1 MSAAKTP
8 TSTPDLPAH
17 HRTRRATPDIARVWH
32 DRVMSD
38 QAPTP
43 EVPEIVDPPTD
54 AAPEPEEAT
63 VSDPAK
69 LIRLGTMIQT
79 LMAEVRGADTDE
91 ESRKLLARIHNETVE
106 ELGTVLSAD
115 LMDELSEFTACCDDD
130 GIPTE
135 AEIRVAQAQLVGW
148 MQGLLQGL
156 QASMAQQQAAAAMQ
170 LQRLQQARPQPGQ
183 APPQQ
188 PRGPQ
193 LPQQAGTYL

>member
-1 MSAAKTP
+1 
-8 TSTPDLPAH
+8 
-17 HRTRRATPDIARVWH
+17 
-32 DRVMSD
+32 MSD
-38 QAPTP
+38 EAPTP
-43 EVPEIVDPPTD
+43 EVPEIIDPP
-54 AAPEPEEAT
+54 AADGSQEPEQAT

-79 LMAEVRGADTDE
+79 LMAEVREATTDE
-91 ESRKLLARIHNETVE
+91 ESRKMLARIHRETVE

-115 LMDELSEFTACCDDD
+115 LMDELTEFTACCDED

-170 LQRLQQARPQPGQ
+170 LQRIQQAR
-183 APPQQ
+183 QQ
-188 PRGPQ
+188 TGPMGPQ
-193 LPQQAGTYL
+193 GRDPRLPEQTGTYL